1 MWPTL
6 EDVEPLWMGDYHD
19 GVLSGVASVAGRIC
33 WFRVA
38 AETLEGQPSGSR
50 YLIFEMTPE
59 EADEVQ
65 RRHARAETFVG
76 THLCYHLPRED
87 RRLQPRERWKEFYGD
102 FTSPGWK
109 PPRIP
114 QPYLEREPIGEVT
127 WNIRHP

>member
-1 MWPTL
+1 
-6 EDVEPLWMGDYHD
+6 MGDYHD

-33 WFRVA
+33 WFQVA

-87 RRLQPRERWKEFYGD
+87 RRLQARERWKEF
-102 FTSPGWK
+102 
-109 PPRIP
+109 
-114 QPYLEREPIGEVT
+114 
-127 WNIRHP
+127 

>member
-1 MWPTL
+1 
-6 EDVEPLWMGDYHD
+6 MGDYHD

-33 WFRVA
+33 WFQVA